1 MSTIEEQL
9 LALQQQFATLQAQLQ
24 AASMPNPVQSA
35 EDTAMPTPMQ
45 SEESTAIPPL
55 HSFGT
60 RPHYEWSPSDAL
72 TDLMELDTPL
82 HHSKP
87 LPDSERKAIIESYP
101 PMAHLDYR
109 APATI
114 PTAAK
119 IMNRGQKY
127 EDQSLKSLQ
136 YLLSAT
142 FRPLDILIHEMFTHE
157 TGNPNLERYSTMLRD
172 IRRLLLHVC
181 STMTQQRNNLA
192 LRVINPSFRLENDAE
207 VNYTLP
213 LDEFQQTLVQQ
224 TAARKATREAT
235 ANRRQRRYNRNTPIS
250 SSPSNGSDPSFF
262 RSGPP
267 SQQGGFSNNN
277 NNNSKTS
284 PASTTTRPTAT
295 TTIFNK
301 TPTRKTPTLFVSKS
315 NSTNVN
321 RNINIHNNNGN
332 IFTNSNQQHNN
343 RSIQHDYHIPFH
355 TTPPTTTIPTSITP
369 FSADQ
374 ATLIDQAIQDLLD
387 KSAIEKVPPHQVQ
400 QVPGFYSSMFVIP
413 KKSGGVRPV
422 FNLKNLNQYLDAP
435 HFKMETIREVSLMI
449 KRNDYLVSIDLS
461 DAFLHVG
468 LHQDSRRYLRLKWKD
483 QVYQYCTTAFGLAS
497 SPFVFTKVCRPILEH
512 LRSRGIR
519 ISAYL
524 DDWLLMADSKQLAME
539 QARQVVSLLQDLGW
553 LINFQKSV
561 LTPTQQ
567 LEHLGFVLNT
577 KSMTA
582 RLPATKLRDIRRSIK
597 QPDNEDTSGN
607 ICDIP
612 CSSVHPSP
620 LILQESVSEI
630 RRGLGSSSPVGSS
643 KSGRTSM
650 VVCQHPQ
657 VERSVNAPINAQ
669 SDNVRGRQRYWMGL
683 LMEDSAGPWLLDS
696 GRGSPID
703 QLEGTTSCIHSPQN
717 FPSAA
722 EFNSANP
729 DRQHNQLILHQQAR
743 RNSFSSADGISNTGM
758 DMVSPQS
765 HNDSGATHPGHT
777 QQDRGLRVSA
787 PVFQESMDDQAADI
801 STDTASLGTFFHRS
815 IRGQDYEVATKV
827 RVMDAGSRRSI
838 YGCVIDNMDQLPES
852 LRKSS
857 LESHHTGIEQDQART
872 TFLGDSGGSV
882 LAQCSVVPPP
892 TTIGSFPALDV
903 ATTSGADNIT
913 QDSPPITTTELDAL
927 RVATIRQQ
935 LLKKNLNAQAVEDL
949 LAAKLAPTGTNLSYR
964 KNQLRFLEW
973 AIKNGVSFTSFTPV
987 ELVNFLSDIRS
998 RYNLQVATL
1007 KTVRAAVAHLH
1018 DEPKGIRESELINSY
1033 IDTMMKQAPPVPI
1046 HRPTIDISPA
1056 LTYARSIVSRT
1067 TISIKLL
1074 QQKLVFLLA
1083 MAAFLRPS
1091 DLARIPYHSC
1101 SITDTGCLTLQVV
1114 APKETRRKRR
1124 IIKPFTIHPHASDI
1138 ELCPVQCFKAL
1149 RAHPGLA
1156 SRPPGSQLFVKSHL
1170 IQQPLSSSTIS
1181 SWLHRDFIA
1190 LCTSEPNV
1198 SIRSLAS
1205 SASVRSWGL

>member
-1 MSTIEEQL
+1 MVNQLPEIGSHSYSTIGTPRLCIEYQVHDSPTPCNQTEGHSS
-9 LALQQQFATLQAQLQ
+9 FNQAGTRQ
-24 AASMPNPVQSA
+24 AASAVSQ
-35 EDTAMPTPMQ
+35 
-45 SEESTAIPPL
+45 
-55 HSFGT
+55 G
-60 RPHYEWSPSDAL
+60 
-72 TDLMELDTPL
+72 
-82 HHSKP
+82 
-87 LPDSERKAIIESYP
+87 
-101 PMAHLDYR
+101 
-109 APATI
+109 
-114 PTAAK
+114 
-119 IMNRGQKY
+119 
-127 EDQSLKSLQ
+127 
-136 YLLSAT
+136 
-142 FRPLDILIHEMFTHE
+142 
-157 TGNPNLERYSTMLRD
+157 YS
-172 IRRLLLHVC
+172 
-181 STMTQQRNNLA
+181 
-192 LRVINPSFRLENDAE
+192 
-207 VNYTLP
+207 
-213 LDEFQQTLVQQ
+213 
-224 TAARKATREAT
+224 
-235 ANRRQRRYNRNTPIS
+235 
-250 SSPSNGSDPSFF
+250 
-262 RSGPP
+262 
-267 SQQGGFSNNN
+267 
-277 NNNSKTS
+277 
-284 PASTTTRPTAT
+284 
-295 TTIFNK
+295 
-301 TPTRKTPTLFVSKS
+301 
-315 NSTNVN
+315 
-321 RNINIHNNNGN
+321 
-332 IFTNSNQQHNN
+332 
-343 RSIQHDYHIPFH
+343 
-355 TTPPTTTIPTSITP
+355 
-369 FSADQ
+369 
-374 ATLIDQAIQDLLD
+374 
-387 KSAIEKVPPHQVQ
+387 
-400 QVPGFYSSMFVIP
+400 
-413 KKSGGVRPV
+413 
-422 FNLKNLNQYLDAP
+422 
-435 HFKMETIREVSLMI
+435 
-449 KRNDYLVSIDLS
+449 
-461 DAFLHVG
+461 
-468 LHQDSRRYLRLKWKD
+468 
-483 QVYQYCTTAFGLAS
+483 
-497 SPFVFTKVCRPILEH
+497 
-512 LRSRGIR
+512 
-519 ISAYL
+519 
-524 DDWLLMADSKQLAME
+524 
-539 QARQVVSLLQDLGW
+539 
-553 LINFQKSV
+553 
-561 LTPTQQ
+561 
-567 LEHLGFVLNT
+567 
-577 KSMTA
+577 
-582 RLPATKLRDIRRSIK
+582 

-612 CSSVHPSP
+612 SSSVHPSP

-650 VVCQHPQ
+650 VVCQYPQ

-827 RVMDAGSRRSI
+827 RVMDAGSRRFI
-838 YGCVIDNMDQLPES
+838 YGCTINTMDQLPES
-852 LRKSS
+852 LRKSP
-857 LESHHTGIEQDQART
+857 LESHHTSIEQDQAST
-872 TFLGDSGGSV
+872 TFPGDSGGSV
-882 LAQCSVVPPP
+882 LAQCSVVSPP

-1018 DEPKGIRESELINSY
+1018 NEPTGIRKSELINSY

-1091 DLARIPYHSC
+1091 DLARIPYNSC

-1124 IIKPFTIHPHASDI
+1124 IIKPFTIHPHTSDI
-1138 ELCPVQCFKAL
+1138 ELCPVQGFKAL
-1149 RAHPGLA
+1149 HDHSGLA

-1205 SASVRSWGL
+1205 SRALDLGVSRDDIVTLGNWTSSSTFENHYQRNQMAQVDFTSTVLSDSLDQFFDAHEDFSLD